1 MNYYVYGHYCVPTN
15 KWYIGQTRQNP
26 EIRWG
31 TNGKNYLKKRKNGC
45 FNQPKF
51 ANAIIKYGWLSF
63 KHYILATCT
72 ETDVDNIERYF
83 INKHNSINNGY
94 NLESGGNKN
103 KKLSNETKTKISL
116 TNKIVMNS
124 PEIKK
129 KQSENQKLTGNHNY
143 GKKLSEETKRK
154 LSIAHKGLLSGNKH
168 PKFGTKLSDKQKESL
183 RQGNIKKWLDGRDGC
198 CKKVLCIE
206 TGECFKSLADAS
218 RKFNINRSSISNQ
231 IAGKSK
237 TAGGYQWE
245 LI

>member
-83 INKHNSINNGY
+83 INKHNSITMDII
-94 NLESGGNKN
+94 LKVVAIKIKN
-103 KKLSNETKTKISL
+103 FP
-116 TNKIVMNS
+116 M
-124 PEIKK
+124 
-129 KQSENQKLTGNHNY
+129 KQ
-143 GKKLSEETKRK
+143 KRK
-154 LSIAHKGLLSGNKH
+154 Y
-168 PKFGTKLSDKQKESL
+168 P
-183 RQGNIKKWLDGRDGC
+183 
-198 CKKVLCIE
+198 
-206 TGECFKSLADAS
+206 
-218 RKFNINRSSISNQ
+218 
-231 IAGKSK
+231 
-237 TAGGYQWE
+237 
-245 LI
+245 